1 MRVTS
6 VAIPHRPKLLCL
18 EFRMITMSLT
28 CVRAIAL
35 LFLTSG
41 CWAACSWTACSWA
54 AVDEGTVQPISDALR
69 TSRHLP
75 DFYQKQL
82 ISNGFLILGSEKV
95 SDAALLEAAWILGHM
110 LEGRQDI
117 LKALDDKQV
126 HLAVMAW
133 NEYTTDVPEHNDLQP
148 RVFWDRRAR
157 GLGGSPVSCG
167 EENLLGYPGDPYS
180 TENLLIH
187 EFSHAVHGIAMQAL
201 DPTFDTRLKKAYE
214 SAMEKG
220 LWKGTYAGQ
229 NREEYW
235 AEGAQDWF
243 DNNREKDAL
252 HNHVNTRAE
261 LKEYD
266 PALAKLCEE
275 VFGDRPWRY
284 HKPAERP
291 ESERKHLVGR
301 LPAELPRFRWRDEEM
316 PDKPRV
322 LIQTEQGD
330 IELELD
336 AQRAPT
342 TVQNFLAYVHEG
354 FYNDGRFFRTVTLAN
369 QPTDEV
375 KIEVI
380 QAQADPAKESQ
391 LRAAIP
397 LERTRDT
404 GLKHEDG
411 SVSMARMGPDTAQDH
426 FFICVGPQPELDFGG
441 KRNPDG
447 QGFAAF
453 GRVVKGMDVVRRI
466 HTSPADGQTI
476 RAPVRI
482 QRAIRLN

>member
-1 MRVTS
+1 MLAAASTFVRA
-6 VAIPHRPKLLCL
+6 VAI
-18 EFRMITMSLT
+18 TVLT
-28 CVRAIAL
+28 
-35 LFLTSG
+35 TS
-41 CWAACSWTACSWA
+41 CWASA
-54 AVDEGTVQPISDALR
+54 DEGTVQPIPNSLR
-69 TSRHLP
+69 ESRRLA

-82 ISNGFLILGSEKV
+82 VTDGFLILGSEKV
-95 SDAALLEAAWILGHM
+95 SDAALLEAAWILGQM
-110 LEGRQDI
+110 LEGRRDI
-117 LKALDDKQV
+117 LDALDAKQV
-126 HLAVMAW
+126 HLTVMAW
-133 NEYTTDVPEHNDLQP
+133 NEYTTDVPEHKHLQP

-167 EENLLGYPGDPYS
+167 EENLLGHPGDPYS

-187 EFSHAVHGIAMQAL
+187 EFSHAVHGIAMQSL
-201 DPTFDTRLKKAYE
+201 DPTFDTRLKAAFE
-214 SAMEKG
+214 SARQKG
-220 LWKGTYAGQ
+220 LWNGTYAGQ
-229 NREEYW
+229 NRDEYW

-243 DNNREKDAL
+243 DNNRENDAL
-252 HNHVNTRAE
+252 HNHVNTRDE

-266 PALAKLCEE
+266 PALAKLCSE

-291 ESERKHLVGR
+291 ESERQHLAGR
-301 LPAELPRFRWRDEEM
+301 LPAELPRFRWRDEATPE
-316 PDKPRV
+316 KPRV
-322 LIQTEQGD
+322 LIQTEQGE

-336 AQRAPT
+336 AQHAPT
-342 TVQNFLAYVHEG
+342 TVQNFLAYVHDG
-354 FYNDGRFFRTVTLAN
+354 VYNDGRFFRTVTLAN
-369 QPTDEV
+369 QPTDAV

-380 QAQADPAKESQ
+380 QAQADPAKDSQ
-391 LRAAIP
+391 LRPAIP

-411 SVSMARMGPDTAQDH
+411 TVSMARLGPDTAQDH
-426 FFICVGPQPELDFGG
+426 FFICVGAHPELDFGG

-466 HTSPADGQTI
+466 HAAPADGQTLQS
-476 RAPVRI
+476 PVRI